1 LGIFFICRVDIS
13 NKSAYSYLGN
23 YLIGGIPLS
32 FHNGFFHHN
41 LQFSRSFTKKLNE
54 QLAKVDLF
62 HSQWLIVYYL
72 NQYGCSTLVEISNY
86 LDVEKPTVTR
96 TVNRLEERKLIEQIP
111 GKDKRERRIQLTES
125 GERTYQEAKKVV
137 EEFELQLMSGLA
149 EEDRETTLRTLLF
162 LKEKLK

>member
-1 LGIFFICRVDIS
+1 M
-13 NKSAYSYLGN
+13 
-23 YLIGGIPLS
+23 
-32 FHNGFFHHN
+32 
-41 LQFSRSFTKKLNE
+41 
-54 QLAKVDLF
+54 AKVDLF
-62 HSQWLIVYYL
+62 HSQWMIIYYL

-149 EEDRETTLRTLLF
+149 EEDREQRYELCF
-162 LKEKLK
+162 S

>member
-1 LGIFFICRVDIS
+1 M
-13 NKSAYSYLGN
+13 
-23 YLIGGIPLS
+23 S
-32 FHNGFFHHN
+32 FHNGFFHQN

-54 QLAKVDLF
+54 QLAKVNLF
-62 HSQWLIVYYL
+62 HSQWLIIYYL
-72 NQYGCSTLVEISNY
+72 NEYGCSTLVEISNY